1 MRSAGDD
8 GGGRR
13 RKRDKAGR
21 RSGNEAEDRVEP
33 GDGGIRISG
42 HPVARRSIRRIRA
55 WAGMGALV
63 VVLLL
68 AHRAGVPP
76 LEAGLRALVAGVV
89 THFAAWAFAIALW
102 RRLVLAE
109 LEAVRERMA
118 SPAAPPSELPNA
130 LGST

>member
-1 MRSAGDD
+1 MSSAGDD

-13 RKRDKAGR
+13 RKGARPGR
-21 RSGNEAEDRVEP
+21 RGGGEGDDRVDH
-33 GDGGIRISG
+33 GDYGIRITG

-55 WAGMGALV
+55 WAGMGALA

-68 AHRAGVPP
+68 ALRAGVPP
-76 LEAGLRALVAGVV
+76 LEAGVRALVAGVV

-118 SPAAPPSELPNA
+118 SPAAPPS
-130 LGST
+130 